1 MHPMLQP
8 FMNTEVA
15 IATGA
20 AAFITMLLVGLLMR
34 SYARREVDS
43 IKAQHQSELVQQSET
58 YIGDINKQK
67 SIFESEIQALKQQ
80 IALNDQSFG
89 QYDAKIDELQ
99 DTLQKNEFVYKQQLD
114 TGRGI
119 IAENQR
125 EIGVLSQKA
134 DELLRKQSE
143 NEIFSKK
150 LEEINHKYANLQAS
164 YQSQQASFEQER
176 KSFAEKLNLLE
187 NAERQLSIQFENLAN
202 KIFEQKS
209 EKFTRTSETGI
220 TQLIAPLKEQ
230 IESFKRQVSDQYVKE
245 GQERASLKTEI
256 LSLKELNKQITE
268 EAAALT
274 NALKG
279 DNKQQGNWGELVLER
294 ILSESGLRNGHEY
307 ETQKSLKND
316 HGKRYQPDV
325 VVHLPNDKDIVIDSK
340 VSLIAHERYVNAK
353 NDDDRQ
359 RAIKEHVNSISGHIK
374 GLSKKDYQDL
384 TGVRTLDYVLM
395 FIPIESAFISAIEHA
410 PDLIKKA
417 LDNQI
422 MLVSPT
428 NLLVALRTI
437 NNIWQYEYQ
446 NQNANKIAEQARKM
460 YDKFHGFISDM
471 EKIGRNV
478 DATAKAYEAAMGK
491 LSTGRGN
498 LVRQAEQFKKLG
510 VSPTKSIDIGLVDS
524 SADVNDDEDFD
535 ADTNDEEDTL
545 AEE

>member
-8 FMNTEVA
+8 FMNIEVA

-20 AAFITMLLVGLLMR
+20 ASIITLLLVWLLMR
-34 SYARREVDS
+34 SYSQRKLDA
-43 IKAQHQSELVQQSET
+43 IKALHQSELVQQSET
-58 YIGDINKQK
+58 YFADLNKQK
-67 SIFESEIQALKQQ
+67 STYESEIQDLKQKL
-80 IALNDQSFG
+80 ALNDQSFG

-99 DTLQKNEFVYKQQLD
+99 DALKKNECEYKQQLD
-114 TGRGI
+114 KGRGI

-134 DELLRKQSE
+134 DELLRKQRE

-150 LEEINHKYANLQAS
+150 LEEINDKYANLQAS
-164 YQSQQASFEQER
+164 YQSQQAGFEQER
-176 KSFAEKLNLLE
+176 KNFAEKLNLLE
-187 NAERQLSIQFENLAN
+187 NAERQLSTQFENLAN

-230 IESFKRQVSDQYVKE
+230 IESFKRQVSEQYVKE

-279 DNKQQGNWGELVLER
+279 DNKQQGNWGELVLDR

-307 ETQKSLKND
+307 ETQKSLKD
-316 HGKRYQPDV
+316 EHGKRYQPDV

-340 VSLIAHERYVNAK
+340 VSLIAHEKYVNAK
-353 NDDDRQ
+353 NDDDAQ
-359 RAIKEHVNSISGHIK
+359 RAIKEHINSISGHIK

-410 PDLIKKA
+410 PELIKRA

-446 NQNANKIAEQARKM
+446 NQNANKIADQARKM
-460 YDKFHGFISDM
+460 YDKFHGFVTDM

-478 DATAKAYEAAMGK
+478 DATAKAYDAAMGK

-498 LVRQAEQFKKLG
+498 LIRQAEQFKKLG
-510 VSPTKSIDIGLVDS
+510 VAPTKSLGIGLIDG
-524 SADVNDDEDFD
+524 SADDEEFD
-535 ADTNDEEDTL
+535 ADINDAEDAL
-545 AEE
+545 AK